1 MTTAGAAVLRCPKYD
16 LSLTETGERIDHRMT
31 MDSLREI
38 AEEKADK
45 IRADAEKTARERIAA
60 AHAQADELV
69 TRAEKEAH
77 AEAAGT
83 VADVTRRAD
92 ELVKSGADAARSEAA
107 AIGAAAGSNSDE
119 AVKMIYWE
127 IVEKCLRA

>member
-1 MTTAGAAVLRCPKYD
+1 
-16 LSLTETGERIDHRMT
+16 MT
-31 MDSLREI
+31 MDSLREIRI

-77 AEAAGT
+77 AEAA
-83 VADVTRRAD
+83 
-92 ELVKSGADAARSEAA
+92 
-107 AIGAAAGSNSDE
+107 AGSNSDE

>member
-1 MTTAGAAVLRCPKYD
+1 
-16 LSLTETGERIDHRMT
+16 MT
-31 MDSLREI
+31 MDSLREIRI

-92 ELVKSGADAARSEAA
+92 ELVKSGAYAARSEAA
-107 AIGAAAGSNSDE
+107 AIGAAAGSNSDDG
-119 AVKMIYWE
+119 VG
-127 IVEKCLRA
+127 LRRRCRRCDKTARPFTVR

>member
-1 MTTAGAAVLRCPKYD
+1 
-16 LSLTETGERIDHRMT
+16 MT
-31 MDSLREI
+31 MDSLREIRI

-77 AEAAGT
+77 A
-83 VADVTRRAD
+83 
-92 ELVKSGADAARSEAA
+92 
-107 AIGAAAGSNSDE
+107 
-119 AVKMIYWE
+119 
-127 IVEKCLRA
+127 